1 MGFEE
6 ASRNVSPVVDA
17 FFDLCGPGA
26 DLLVIV
32 RLKYQTP
39 LTNLQ
44 KAGHTVYITHL
55 FLCKMQEKQDTAEG
69 IYLGAVILRQLR
81 FVASSSGKWPP
92 PEYGLLSPVA
102 IIPML

>member
-1 MGFEE
+1 MGCEE
-6 ASRNVSPVVDA
+6 ASWNVSPVVDA

-44 KAGHTVYITHL
+44 KAGHVYMTR
-55 FLCKMQEKQDTAEG
+55 CKKSTIQLKV
-69 IYLGAVILRQLR
+69 LILRCCNIEAAEVWSQIQWKM
-81 FVASSSGKWPP
+81 A
-92 PEYGLLSPVA
+92 A
-102 IIPML
+102 T